1 MKNDAYQDKIQW
13 LFQQFPVFQKVG
25 ESAYKPT
32 LENTE
37 RLINL
42 FSIPIDSMKFVH
54 VAGTN
59 GKGSTCSILA
69 SLLTE
74 SDQRVGLFTS
84 PHIKDFRERIRVDGV
99 MIEKAEVITF
109 IDQIQDTNLDFQP
122 SFFEITWVLALS
134 HFYHSKCD
142 MIVVETGLGGR
153 LDATNTISP
162 LLSVITNIGLDHT
175 AILGDTMTQIANEK
189 AGIIKQNTPI
199 LIGEST
205 AETRPIFQQKASA
218 CNAPITFIEEQTE
231 ESVMECN
238 KRLAI
243 LAFQELLKDK
253 KRDFSDEL
261 VDKAITNI
269 HKNTGFYGRN
279 QVFSKSPLIIL
290 DAAHNE
296 MGIERF
302 IQEIQRAYSD
312 KNIVALY
319 GASNDKE
326 LDKISALFPSTWRY
340 LITTFSGQRS
350 MKLEQF
356 KANKNIQQLDVIYY
370 ENSQKAFS
378 TLQKINTKTDI
389 GIVFG
394 SFFLLEEII

>member
-1 MKNDAYQDKIQW
+1 M
-13 LFQQFPVFQKVG
+13 
-25 ESAYKPT
+25 
-32 LENTE
+32 
-37 RLINL
+37 
-42 FSIPIDSMKFVH
+42 
-54 VAGTN
+54 
-59 GKGSTCSILA
+59 
-69 SLLTE
+69 
-74 SDQRVGLFTS
+74 
-84 PHIKDFRERIRVDGV
+84 
-99 MIEKAEVITF
+99 
-109 IDQIQDTNLDFQP
+109 
-122 SFFEITWVLALS
+122 
-134 HFYHSKCD
+134 
-142 MIVVETGLGGR
+142 
-153 LDATNTISP
+153 
-162 LLSVITNIGLDHT
+162 
-175 AILGDTMTQIANEK
+175 
-189 AGIIKQNTPI
+189 
-199 LIGEST
+199 
-205 AETRPIFQQKASA
+205 
-218 CNAPITFIEEQTE
+218 
-231 ESVMECN
+231 
-238 KRLAI
+238 
-243 LAFQELLKDK
+243 
-253 KRDFSDEL
+253 
-261 VDKAITNI
+261 
-269 HKNTGFYGRN
+269 
-279 QVFSKSPLIIL
+279 IIL